1 MDEPDN
7 ELAPTWRVRV
17 IRWRLLSRAGPEE
30 TSEEWRT
37 RLLDSG
43 LLVEGARH
51 AADSEL
57 RAGDPRRGIAG
68 IHRLM
73 AELLEKEK
81 QHRVLSRPSP
91 WNTGAVRMSG
101 SGIACLLG
109 MVYMTGLQNHGVI
122 GTASMVCL
130 VAALA
135 MWGDWVWRRRLAA
148 AHWVRRNQTRDR
160 LQASVVRLCTRSWVA
175 PLGGAVLEN
184 TPHLDL
190 LVMWRSVVRQRLI
203 PWEDRLKSL
212 EPLEDMEGLPEILL
226 AEVQARDEADE
237 VGEAE
242 ARRQVAELNAL
253 LARLEGLREEVTS
266 ALETG
271 RQLAAEGTLPP
282 DQGLVFDFSEVERW
296 LREAGLEPDPEI
308 SRERDWLMRGP

>member
-1 MDEPDN
+1 
-7 ELAPTWRVRV
+7 
-17 IRWRLLSRAGPEE
+17 
-30 TSEEWRT
+30 
-37 RLLDSG
+37 
-43 LLVEGARH
+43 
-51 AADSEL
+51 
-57 RAGDPRRGIAG
+57 
-68 IHRLM
+68 
-73 AELLEKEK
+73 
-81 QHRVLSRPSP
+81 
-91 WNTGAVRMSG
+91 
-101 SGIACLLG
+101 
-109 MVYMTGLQNHGVI
+109 
-122 GTASMVCL
+122 
-130 VAALA
+130 
-135 MWGDWVWRRRLAA
+135 
-148 AHWVRRNQTRDR
+148 
-160 LQASVVRLCTRSWVA
+160 
-175 PLGGAVLEN
+175 
-184 TPHLDL
+184 
-190 LVMWRSVVRQRLI
+190 MWRSVVRQRLI